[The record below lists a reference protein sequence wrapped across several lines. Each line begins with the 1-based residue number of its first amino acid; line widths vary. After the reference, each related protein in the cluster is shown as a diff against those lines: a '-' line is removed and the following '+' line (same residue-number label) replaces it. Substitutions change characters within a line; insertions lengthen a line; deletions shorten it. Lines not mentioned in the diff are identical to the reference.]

1 MKSKNVVIVVSG
13 VICMGI
19 FASTAVGAGTEESK
33 ASTYP
38 DAYYVRKLE
47 GNYTTFAGSSGNLQS
62 LASGLRNSATI
73 TLITTAPTGEIST
86 VMFDPP
92 TKPMGYGNVSRALD
106 FASRDLAAAGITN
119 PTSEQ
124 LQAALMGGSV
134 INSQGQL
141 TNMQG
146 VLQLR
151 SDGMGWGQI
160 AHQLEISPA
169 ASVNGQHALQ
179 GSGIVGAGSASASTG
194 VDVGRVSHGNAYGLQ
209 RSGIVTAHGN
219 AVARLQ
225 SANGKPDH
233 TNAGRESGKEHS
245 SIVSGAG
252 SAAGSPSNGYALGHG
267 KGIVTAGGASAGYA
281 GITMGNGHGYGGGAY
296 AGAAAAHGIVGAG
309 NGNGN
314 GNGNAFGHAKGKD

>member
-1 MKSKNVVIVVSG
+1 MKSKNVVIAVSG
-13 VICMGI
+13 LISMCIC
-19 FASTAVGAGTEESK
+19 ASTAVGAGAEEIK

-47 GNYTTFAGSSGNLQS
+47 GNYTSFAGSSGNLQS
-62 LASGLRNSATI
+62 LAHGLRNSTTI
-73 TLITTAPTGEIST
+73 NLTTTTPTGEIST

-92 TKPMGYGNVSRALD
+92 TRPMGYGNVSRALD

-151 SDGMGWGQI
+151 SEGMGWGQI

-169 ASVNGQHALQ
+169 ASVNGQYASQ
-179 GSGIVGAGSASASTG
+179 GGGMVGSAGSAGASAG
-194 VDVGRVSHGNAYGLQ
+194 VDVARSSNGNAYGLQ
-209 RSGIVTAHGN
+209 RSGIVTANGN

-225 SANGKPDH
+225 SATGKPDH
-233 TNAGRESGKEHS
+233 AHAGKTSGSERS
-245 SIVSGAG
+245 GIVSGAG
-252 SAAGSPSNGYALGHG
+252 AAAGSASNGYALGHS
-267 KGIVTAGGASAGYA
+267 KGIVSAGGASAGYA
-281 GITMGNGHGYGGGAY
+281 GITMGNGHGYGGSAY
-296 AGAAAAHGIVGAG
+296 AGAAAANGIVGG
-309 NGNGN
+309 GNGN